1 MNAEDSIS
9 SEGWFDFSMIGKMLQ
24 VRPENAEDSVSSER
38 WFDLI
43 RL

>member
-24 VRPENAEDSVSSER
+24 VRLDECRGFYFFGRVV
-38 WFDLI
+38 
-43 RL
+43 